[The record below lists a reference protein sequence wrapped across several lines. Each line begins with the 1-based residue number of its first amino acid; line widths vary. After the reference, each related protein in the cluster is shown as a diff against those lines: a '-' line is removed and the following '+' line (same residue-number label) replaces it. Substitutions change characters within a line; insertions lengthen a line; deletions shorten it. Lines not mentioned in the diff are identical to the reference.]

1 MDVIVMERHAQ
12 VSCSVGEL
20 VSRSALAEAHIVGE
34 PDVVVSG
41 VSLDSRKAM
50 PGDLFCCVPGSEV
63 DGHDFARDA
72 VAQGATALLVER
84 EVHGVDDSVPQI
96 VVPDVRIA
104 MGPLSSELFGKP
116 STRMCVVG
124 VTGTNG
130 KTTTT
135 AMLASIF
142 ASAGHRTEVL
152 GTLTG
157 SRTTPEAPDLQRFF
171 ADSLTDDVSYVA
183 MEVSSHALDQHR
195 VDGTR
200 FGAVVFTNLGR
211 DHLDYHETTERYFA
225 AKARLFI
232 EDFSDIA
239 VVNADDVHGRLLIDS
254 RAGGASTYSRKDI
267 DNVRVS
273 AESLSF
279 SWQGTTINVPI
290 GGDFNVD
297 NALAACVTA
306 RELGFSL
313 EEIREGLASLRP
325 VKGRFEYI
333 STTAGVHVVIDYAHT
348 PEALERL
355 LTSVATEHGK
365 RLIVVFG
372 CGGDRDAGK
381 RPVMGAVAV
390 THADVVV
397 VTSDNPRHED
407 AAAIIDDIIV
417 GVDDVS
423 RLKVSRVVDRRAA
436 IEQAITMAE
445 PGDMVVIAG
454 RGHES
459 QQEIAGEMRDFDDA
473 VVAREVIQRLVRPA

>member
-1 MDVIVMERHAQ
+1 EVIVMERRAHI
-12 VSCSVGEL
+12 SCSVGEL
-20 VSRSALAEAHIVGE
+20 IARSALAEVRIVGR
-34 PDVVVSG
+34 PDVVVTG
-41 VSLDSRKAM
+41 VSLDSRNVAA
-50 PGDLFCCVPGSEV
+50 GDLFCCVPGSGA
-63 DGHDFARDA
+63 DGHDFALDA
-72 VAQGATALLVER
+72 VAHGATALLVQR
-84 EVHGVDDSVPQI
+84 EIHGVDDSVSQI
-96 VVPDVRIA
+96 VVPHVRLA
-104 MGPLSSELFGKP
+104 MGPVSSEFYGRP

-142 ASAGHRTEVL
+142 STAGHRTNVL

-157 SRTTPEAPDLQRFF
+157 SRTTPEAPDLQQFF
-171 ADSLTDDVSYVA
+171 ANSLADDVVYVA

-211 DHLDYHETTERYFA
+211 DHLDYHETMERYFA

-232 EDFSDIA
+232 DDFAEKA

-254 RAGGASTYSRKDI
+254 RAGETSTYSRQDI

-273 AESLSF
+273 AESVSF
-279 SWQGTTINVPI
+279 SWQGITIDVPI

-313 EEIREGLASLRP
+313 EQIREGLASLKTVR
-325 VKGRFEYI
+325 GRFESI
-333 STTAGVHVVIDYAHT
+333 LNTLDVHVIVDYAHT
-348 PEALERL
+348 PEALARRL
-355 LTSVATEHGK
+355 TAVTTEQGK

-381 RPVMGAVAV
+381 RPVMGAIAAA
-390 THADVVV
+390 HADVVV

-407 AAAIIDDIIV
+407 AAAIVDDII
-417 GVDDVS
+417 GGIDDVA
-423 RLKVSRVVDRRAA
+423 RRKVTRIVDRRSA
-436 IEQAITMAE
+436 IEHAITIAE
-445 PGDMVVIAG
+445 PGDIVVIAG

-459 QQEIAGEMRDFDDA
+459 KQEVAGEMRDFDDA
-473 VVAREVIQRLVRPA
+473 SVAREVLQGLVKPA